1 MTASIV
7 MGTLSFVRLIC
18 AGTST
23 VFTRVSMRFAIFSRN
38 GFMVMRPGPRMPR
51 NFPRRSTATRSH
63 SWTMAIAR
71 ARMAS
76 ATVATRT
83 AATHSRTISILRAPT
98 HARYRFQARDGTPME
113 SKPAPRRKALL
124 RGQGWRGPHGVQGP
138 RPGQERPQARDRR
151 ARRHD
156 HLPADQRA
164 AEGRGRLGGEVLRGP
179 PGLGQARP
187 VREDEEGEAAG
198 CDQEGVGQLGRPV
211 PRGAEAL

>member
-23 VFTRVSMRFAIFSRN
+23 VLTRVSMRFAIFSRN

-98 HARYRFQARDGTPME
+98 HARSRFQSRDGTPME
-113 SKPAPRRKALL
+113 AKPRRDGSVVRKLHSVKVTCLAGLSHALGREEL
-124 RGQGWRGPHGVQGP
+124 AGARDRVDDYCRDGAGAAREPRRSERGPHGGVDRLPVHEFASDDG
-138 RPGQERPQARDRR
+138 RNARAGRVV
-151 ARRHD
+151 
-156 HLPADQRA
+156 
-164 AEGRGRLGGEVLRGP
+164 GRGDSRPRSNPGE
-179 PGLGQARP
+179 QS
-187 VREDEEGEAAG
+187 
-198 CDQEGVGQLGRPV
+198 
-211 PRGAEAL
+211 PR